1 MNAQQSL
8 VSTEAPFIPERG
20 QTLST
25 KHSTGLGA
33 ADARSSKAAEAS
45 ALLQLL
51 AQRLT
56 QLDHQRREALVHR
69 VILEFMRIF
78 LVCKQQQRPSSG
90 QACHDLHVLPRR
102 RKLVRRYAQS

>member
-8 VSTEAPFIPERG
+8 VSTEAPFISRLFP
-20 QTLST
+20 QST
-25 KHSTGLGA
+25 AQVWATQMRA
-33 ADARSSKAAEAS
+33 AVKAAEAS

-90 QACHDLHVLPRR
+90 QACHHLHVLPSR